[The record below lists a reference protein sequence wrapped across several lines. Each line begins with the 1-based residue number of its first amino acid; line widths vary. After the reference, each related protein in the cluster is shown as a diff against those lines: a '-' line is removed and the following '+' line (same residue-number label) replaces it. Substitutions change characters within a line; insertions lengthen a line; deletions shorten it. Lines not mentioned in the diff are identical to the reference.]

1 MTATMTLPPNIEAVF
16 ASNGGLTLRYC
27 TCPYC
32 AGEMHRY
39 MRAAHPHGYRSFGR
53 CVECGAAW
61 WEHEE
66 HARIM
71 DSLADADRVVA
82 A

>member
-1 MTATMTLPPNIEAVF
+1 MTATVTLPPNIEAVIG
-16 ASNGGLTLRYC
+16 SCGGVTTRYR
-27 TCPYC
+27 TCPFC

-66 HARIM
+66 HNRIM
-71 DSLADADRVVA
+71 ASLADEDRVVA